1 MTYTAN
7 YSLKKPETNDYVS
20 PAAFNENA
28 DVIDAKLKEH
38 DDHAAAKD
46 NPHEVTAAQVG
57 ARPDTWT
64 PTAGEV
70 GAVPVTRKV
79 NNKALSADITL
90 TASDVGARADT
101 WVPTAPQV
109 CNGITFYKNLA
120 QISSS
125 LTTNS
130 TPYDVANAMA
140 DASMLIMA
148 TSGSGT
154 YTGGLIPQ
162 PEHGILTIVK
172 DSIARVSF
180 EFIGE
185 NTGFY
190 DSFMR
195 SISSNFKGWRRHYTT
210 ANTPSV
216 VTSYTGTGVSGSSNP
231 NTLTFNFVPKFMMIQ
246 GANTTE
252 NGIYIGGSSMLM
264 YSDNGYD
271 KQSVTNNHVSVS
283 TSPGSTTISW
293 YYDIVENTPAKQLN
307 KSGTIYYC
315 VAFA

>member
-1 MTYTAN
+1 MTHTAN
-7 YSLKKPETNDYVS
+7 YNLKKPDTNDYVS

-57 ARPDTWT
+57 ARPDTWM
-64 PTAGEV
+64 PTAGEI

-140 DASMLIMA
+140 DGSMLIMS

-162 PEHGILTIVK
+162 PEHGILTVVK
-172 DSIARVSF
+172 DSIHRVSF

-185 NTGFY
+185 VTGFY

-195 SISSNFKGWRRHYTT
+195 SVADNFKGWRRHYSTSNITFSTT
-210 ANTPSV
+210 DLTAG
-216 VTSYTGTGVSGSSNP
+216 TS
-231 NTLTFNFVPKFMMIQ
+231 TL
-246 GANTTE
+246 E
-252 NGIYIGGSSMLM
+252 NGALYFV
-264 YSDNGYD
+264 Y
-271 KQSVTNNHVSVS
+271 
-283 TSPGSTTISW
+283 
-293 YYDIVENTPAKQLN
+293 E
-307 KSGTIYYC
+307 
-315 VAFA
+315 